1 MPHADAFVSLY
12 QIFATVVDG
21 GLLNNIVAK
30 KTAASVPFE
39 EGIFNNCNNTQ
50 SGADYQQL
58 TLSFNSTC
66 NNNSRLSQYIEEDVK
81 TDETDERNNRK
92 LVQQNYNFG
101 MLQVVTPTPAFVMKT
116 KRMDNTKVFVNV
128 CSHAL
133 VPYNGDDESDST
145 KLIYM
150 LVGAPIEHNSEK
162 ESNYCV
168 VYDVVVHPKVVSSAV
183 VDSRRKANSKVS
195 GLT

>member
-1 MPHADAFVSLY
+1 MEVYLPFERPL
-12 QIFATVVDG
+12 
-21 GLLNNIVAK
+21 
-30 KTAASVPFE
+30 SVPRDKFVA
-39 EGIFNNCNNTQ
+39 GKYVLPSSNDLSTR
-50 SGADYQQL
+50 ADHQQL
-58 TLSFNSTC
+58 NATFDFSTVQ
-66 NNNSRLSQYIEEDVK
+66 NVDDEEA
-81 TDETDERNNRK
+81 RINRQR
-92 LVQQNYNFG
+92 VQHSYSFG

-195 GLT
+195 RLT